1 MTAFHV
7 SSAGAEDISRLSDWA
22 EDEGWNPGR
31 SDGQAFF
38 PADPAGFLFGRLD
51 GEPVASVSAVRYGAD
66 FGFVGLYIARP
77 PFRGQG
83 YGFRVW
89 RAGLDHLAGRNVGLD
104 GVVAQQENYRRS
116 GFSTAWRRSARR
128 VPRLLDHA
136 AGPYRPRGRRR
147 RPRGRYGPA
156 A

>member
-22 EDEGWNPGR
+22 DDEGWNPGR

-83 YGFRVW
+83 YGIRVW

-104 GVVAQQENYRRS
+104 GDVAQQENYRRS
-116 GFSTAWRRSARR
+116 GFSTAWRNI
-128 VPRLLDHA
+128 
-136 AGPYRPRGRRR
+136 
-147 RPRGRYGPA
+147 RYQGTPS
-156 A
+156 